1 MRGIEPHCCGAYC
14 GRLFGKEAQRGKI
27 ANTLIAHSI
36 NKFAPQPIKLRGDP
50 KSAGISTQCFRQKR
64 RVGNDSEMGKALR
77 RLLRPNPMPPEWQ
90 SWQRNVADR
99 YPAPI
104 GGDCLA
110 ALSVT
115 GGDLE
120 AAR

>member
-1 MRGIEPHCCGAYC
+1 LH
-14 GRLFGKEAQRGKI
+14 Q
-27 ANTLIAHSI
+27 LIDGGLESQD
-36 NKFAPQPIKLRGDP
+36 NQTKLRQ
-50 KSAGISTQCFRQKR
+50 SARNTSSIT
-64 RVGNDSEMGKALR
+64 RVR

-99 YPAPI
+99 YPTPI
-104 GGDCLA
+104 GGDGLA